1 MINLF
6 VVAPPY
12 NPSGINIAP
21 DGGFKGFGPLG
32 NVSSG
37 QTAITTFAKFL
48 SSIIG
53 LITIVAALWFIF
65 VFITG
70 AIALMGAGGDK
81 QALESAKKKLTT
93 GIIGITV
100 TVIAIFLIR
109 LITQII
115 GIPDILNLPAIF
127 TQITTQ

>member
-1 MINLF
+1 MNLGNQF
-6 VVAPPY
+6 IAQQ
-12 NPSGINIAP
+12 SIDIAP
-21 DGGFKGFGPLG
+21 KGGFTGFGPLG

-37 QTAITTFAKFL
+37 GGAVATLGKFI
-48 SSIIG
+48 SSVVG
-53 LITIVAALWFIF
+53 LITIIAALWFVF
-65 VFITG
+65 LFITG

-100 TVIAIFLIR
+100 TVIAIFIIR

-115 GIPDILNLPAIF
+115 GIPDILNLPLIF
-127 TQITTQ
+127 SQII